1 MQHQYEKSNDPVA
14 RWRQAPIVTFTND
27 LSGGPFGDYYQG
39 VLSAPIQ
46 IVEFADYECPACRH
60 MYHVLHDV
68 LEKYQGSYLFI
79 FKNYPLDRSCNKEMQ
94 RDLHQYACTAAL
106 FSRCAGE
113 QGKFWESMDL
123 LFSKDPEKRELSL
136 LSLTERASQELSLD
150 EEGIVECMESQRYAP
165 KIKRDIADGVAA
177 DLKGTPSLWVNGRF
191 VEEPSARNLEKIFQ
205 AVLEKAEK

>member
-1 MQHQYEKSNDPVA
+1 
-14 RWRQAPIVTFTND
+14 
-27 LSGGPFGDYYQG
+27 
-39 VLSAPIQ
+39 
-46 IVEFADYECPACRH
+46 
-60 MYHVLHDV
+60 
-68 LEKYQGSYLFI
+68 
-79 FKNYPLDRSCNKEMQ
+79 
-94 RDLHQYACTAAL
+94 
-106 FSRCAGE
+106 
-113 QGKFWESMDL
+113 MDL